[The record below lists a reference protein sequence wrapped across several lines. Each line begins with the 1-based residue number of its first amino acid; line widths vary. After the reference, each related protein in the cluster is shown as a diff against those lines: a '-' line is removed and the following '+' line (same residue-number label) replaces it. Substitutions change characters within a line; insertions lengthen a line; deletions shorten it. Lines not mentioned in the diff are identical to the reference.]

1 MTTNDWQ
8 SRLMS
13 DDELQHVLANL
24 GALEGMQVLQ
34 RQLELRSQSHEAS
47 SDLREEVSSH
57 PELGLTD
64 VVQIIDAPMSPEPE
78 VKAEP
83 QVQETAPATDIAGSL
98 NALFAN
104 RQQVSFEPVAPLEV
118 SETPRV
124 VPEAVANP
132 GYNPVPLESNTN
144 SFFIP
149 TFSNPLPGT
158 ESIEV
163 VTPMAQPI
171 DPAKVSSSKSDEEPV
186 ATAETPVAA
195 PLVQTP
201 PVAEWE
207 SSQEPALEIPSAEE
221 AITAFEEA
229 DTTSTAQ
236 PNLVDDVILSV
247 GGELDESLEIPLVE
261 PAASVAATVTAEAI
275 GSELG
280 QTSPQPKRLK
290 SGLGKLIATWNG
302 TGNLLFLI
310 AAGFATASMH
320 FSLAT
325 VLVGAFG
332 ALAVTGFGFG
342 TAALSAKRG
351 AQPQATLSR
360 AAFGVR
366 AAAIP
371 LVFVTIAGYAATSLA
386 STFIVTGVH
395 FFYPALPGLVFG
407 LPVQYLLLG
416 ALLLLAAAATV
427 FDGARRLLMT
437 RTVAY
442 VSFAW
447 IAAVLGFG
455 ISSTPKV
462 LDLGAVNSQQALA
475 LASVLLIVISI
486 IWGTS
491 AADET
496 PQLATDL
503 HPAKLLAT
511 GLLSHSIIGT
521 IAVWAGFA
529 FANVVWAPLVMQI
542 LGGLFALAAIAAL
555 SHQIRRIADSYSG
568 FGLMGTRW
576 WVVVGS
582 LIIVAAGTVSM
593 WLFVDPADLAPGVES
608 LLPVAGVPV
617 IAWLATYGVD
627 TVLRRDEY
635 HEVSLLRDY
644 GFYGR
649 VRVINLAGW
658 IIATAVGLG
667 FVESWVPGFAWLGYI
682 AHPLGYS
689 ATGLQADTGVW
700 IAFAIGVI
708 APLFTVGAIREQEAE
723 GQALANRHKDLIN
736 VLGDL

>member
-47 SDLREEVSSH
+47 SELREEVSSH

-64 VVQIIDAPMSPEPE
+64 VVQIIDAPMQVEPE
-78 VKAEP
+78 VEA
-83 QVQETAPATDIAGSL
+83 VSLTPAVDIAGSL

-118 SETPRV
+118 TETPRL
-124 VPEAVANP
+124 VPEATIANQ

-163 VTPMAQPI
+163 VTPMVQPI
-171 DPAKVSSSKSDEEPV
+171 DPARVSSTKSDEEPV
-186 ATAETPVAA
+186 ATSETPVAA
-195 PLVQTP
+195 QQTPLP

-207 SSQEPALEIPSAEE
+207 SAQESALEIPSAEE

-229 DTTSTAQ
+229 DTTSNAQ

-261 PAASVAATVTAEAI
+261 PFVAAEAI
-275 GSELG
+275 SVE
-280 QTSPQPKRLK
+280 QTGGATKVVPTPRAKRVK
-290 SGLGKLIATWNG
+290 TGLGKLIATWNG

-310 AAGFATASMH
+310 AAGWLTSTMH

-351 AQPQATLSR
+351 GQPQATLSR

-371 LVFVTIAGYAATSLA
+371 LAVVTVAGYAATSLA
-386 STFIVTGVH
+386 SAFIVTGIH
-395 FFYPALPGLVFG
+395 FFYPSPPGLVFG
-407 LPVQYLLLG
+407 LRIEYIVLAG
-416 ALLLLAAAATV
+416 LLLLAASATV

-442 VSFAW
+442 VSFVW
-447 IAAVLGFG
+447 IAVVLSIGLFN
-455 ISSTPKV
+455 SPKV

-496 PQLATDL
+496 PELASDL

-529 FANVVWAPLVMQI
+529 FANVVWSPVVMQI
-542 LGGLFALAAIAAL
+542 LGVLFVLAAIAAL

-568 FGLMGTRW
+568 FGLVGTRW

-593 WLFVDPADLAPGVES
+593 WLFVDPADLGPAVES

-649 VRVINLAGW
+649 VRGVNLTGW
-658 IIATAVGLG
+658 LLATAVGLG
-667 FVESWVPGFAWLGYI
+667 FVESWVPGFKWLGYL

-708 APLFTVGAIREQEAE
+708 APLFTVGSIRQQEAE